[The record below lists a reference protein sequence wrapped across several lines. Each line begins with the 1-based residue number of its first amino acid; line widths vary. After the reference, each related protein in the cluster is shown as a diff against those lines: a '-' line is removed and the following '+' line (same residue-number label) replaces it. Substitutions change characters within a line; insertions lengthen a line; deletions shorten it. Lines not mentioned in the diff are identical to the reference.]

1 MGTELKS
8 TPTIT
13 TVPDEWFESLLR
25 HEGISTLNNASET
38 PSFFILMG
46 EMKDL
51 KIPPSEKVLSKHY
64 ILKTIFLND
73 GGEVQVNFPSP
84 KVKVFVGYFEDPDN
98 KDGKLTVFLLRE
110 LEQTHTFNVLQR
122 HITNPNPINGL
133 QTEHESFND
142 LLQFIQEHHN
152 EDKTLWEI
160 DPTHKFDKEKL

>member
-1 MGTELKS
+1 MKTELKP

-25 HEGISTLNNASET
+25 HEGISTLNNTSDT

-51 KIPPSEKVLSKHY
+51 KIPSSEIVLSKHY
-64 ILKTIFLND
+64 ILKTIFLK
-73 GGEVQVNFPSP
+73 GGELQVNFPSP
-84 KVKVFVGYFEDPDN
+84 KVKVFVGYFKDPN
-98 KDGKLTVFLLRE
+98 NRDGELTVFLLRE

-122 HITNPNPINGL
+122 HIENPNPINGL
-133 QTEHESFND
+133 QTDYESFNH

-152 EDKTLWEI
+152 EGKSLWEI
-160 DPTHKFDKEKL
+160 DPTHKYDKEKL